1 MNQCRVL
8 VVIGVLISR
17 HEQTINIK
25 ANPHQRLKNVKTV
38 LRLTLKK
45 NSDGNNQCN
54 GFRGVWSALN
64 FVLGNEKRPLR
75 FSSY

>member
-38 LRLTLKK
+38 LRLTLEK
-45 NSDGNNQCN
+45 NSDRNNQCN
-54 GFRGVWSALN
+54 GLTARVARVSN
-64 FVLGNEKRPLR
+64 FKWFKLFV
-75 FSSY
+75 